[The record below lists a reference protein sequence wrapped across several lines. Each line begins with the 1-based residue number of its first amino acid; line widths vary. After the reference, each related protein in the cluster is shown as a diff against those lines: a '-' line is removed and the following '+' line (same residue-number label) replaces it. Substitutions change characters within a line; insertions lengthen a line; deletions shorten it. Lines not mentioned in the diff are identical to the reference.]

1 MFFIA
6 LFHTLHISSTS
17 IKLSVNDQQ
26 NRIRLME
33 EVTDWA
39 HLLETKQIIGYI
51 NELDLLHN
59 PWFIAGA
66 VLFVLISLFMKWK
79 LLLTTT
85 ITIAALITLV
95 TVVSGQGTDVS
106 KSSDGIF
113 IFLGGGAAIMF
124 FFIYMTF
131 MRGD

>member
-1 MFFIA
+1 
-6 LFHTLHISSTS
+6 
-17 IKLSVNDQQ
+17 
-26 NRIRLME
+26 ME
-33 EVTDWA
+33 EATDWA
-39 HLLETKQIIGYI
+39 QALQTQQIIGYI
-51 NELDLLHN
+51 NDLDLLHN

-79 LLLTTT
+79 LLLTATVSL
-85 ITIAALITLV
+85 AALITL
-95 TVVSGQGTDVS
+95 TTLVSAQGTDVS

-113 IFLGGGAAIMF
+113 MFLGGGAAIMF